1 MKKIGVG
8 IIGFGRSGCG
18 IHANALAQMRDRFD
32 VVAICDLL
40 PERRSSE
47 KFPQASPCASAEEL
61 LNNPAVELVVVS
73 TFNYTH
79 SAVTIQALR
88 AGKHVLCEKPFGLTV
103 DDVDAM
109 ITAAAAGR
117 RVLQPFQQRR
127 YEQDF
132 QKILKICRSGILGRL
147 THVKITWSGFNRRW
161 DWQTSRQYS
170 GGQLYNNCPH
180 LVDFGMVL
188 LGNDTPEIW
197 CDMKNSLSAGDAEDE
212 VKILLRAPG
221 APTVELELFS
231 TCAYPQEKYLIC
243 GTAGTLRSNDTGLE
257 WKYVDWNTMPERK
270 LDLTPTEN
278 RTYNRETLNW
288 KSGSWQAN
296 SNSDSGAGA
305 APASLPVMTL
315 YSKLYDTICT
325 GAPQEIPPEVVRT
338 RIAVL
343 QKCAEMSR
351 DGLSAE
357 LQL

>member
-1 MKKIGVG
+1 M
-8 IIGFGRSGCG
+8 
-18 IHANALAQMRDRFD
+18 
-32 VVAICDLL
+32 
-40 PERRSSE
+40 
-47 KFPQASPCASAEEL
+47 
-61 LNNPAVELVVVS
+61 
-73 TFNYTH
+73 
-79 SAVTIQALR
+79 
-88 AGKHVLCEKPFGLTV
+88 
-103 DDVDAM
+103 
-109 ITAAAAGR
+109 
-117 RVLQPFQQRR
+117 
-127 YEQDF
+127 
-132 QKILKICRSGILGRL
+132 
-147 THVKITWSGFNRRW
+147 KITWSGFNRRW

>member
-1 MKKIGVG
+1 MNPIKAG
-8 IIGFGRSGCG
+8 IIGFGRSGCD
-18 IHANALAQMRDRFD
+18 IHASSIAKMPEMFE
-32 VVAICDLL
+32 VCAICDLL

-132 QKILKICRSGILGRL
+132 QKILEICRSGILGRL